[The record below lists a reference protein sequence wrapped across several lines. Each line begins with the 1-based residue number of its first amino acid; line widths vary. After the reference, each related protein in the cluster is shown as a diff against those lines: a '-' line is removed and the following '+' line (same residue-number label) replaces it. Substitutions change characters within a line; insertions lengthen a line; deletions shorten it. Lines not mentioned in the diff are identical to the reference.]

1 MTTTDATHPLDRFV
15 SSLLQSTGQLML
27 IVDHMARYPNTAPD
41 AEAFDDV
48 LHRLLRDTLAEAL
61 DGHDPAAL
69 AAAAALLADA
79 RKAIGDDIFLVDPE
93 ELTDGSC
100 GARPNRAARRRRRP
114 AP

>member
-1 MTTTDATHPLDRFV
+1 MTTTDATHPLDWFV

-27 IVDHMARYPNTAPD
+27 IVDHMARHPSTAPA
-41 AEAFDDV
+41 AESVDDV
-48 LHRLLRDTLAEAL
+48 LHRLLRDTLADAL
-61 DGHDPAAL
+61 DAHEPAAL

-79 RKAIGDDIFLVDPE
+79 REVIGEEIFLVDPE

-114 AP
+114 TP